1 MTSEN
6 KKNVSRAKKSAL
18 LILAAMFLVFSGTL
32 AWEELVI
39 EGRGVRAIFPHEPK
53 EQELYYNPGTGT
65 SQVITYYDLY
75 YNGRDSIEFILFL
88 NANPVAAVDEKL
100 GEQFLDIYYN
110 TGIIAEAESKGDEIV
125 KEKDI
130 AYDLI
135 QGKEFIIK
143 HKDGGLTYSRL
154 YLDEETVFETKTV
167 NLSRDT
173 ITEEMTKFID
183 SFEFLR

>member
-1 MTSEN
+1 MSCEN
-6 KKNVSRAKKSAL
+6 RSVIRAKKSAM
-18 LILAAMFLVFSGTL
+18 LIFAAMFLVFSGAY
-32 AWEELVI
+32 AWEELIV
-39 EGRGVRAIFPHEPK
+39 EGRGVKAIFPHEPK

-65 SQVITYYDLY
+65 SQIITYYDLY

-110 TGIIAEAESKGDEIV
+110 TGIISEAESKGDEIV

-135 QGKEFIIK
+135 QGKEFIIR
-143 HKDGGLTYSRL
+143 HSTGGLTYSRL
-154 YLDEETVFETKTV
+154 YMDGETVFETKTV
-167 NLSRDT
+167 NLTSDT